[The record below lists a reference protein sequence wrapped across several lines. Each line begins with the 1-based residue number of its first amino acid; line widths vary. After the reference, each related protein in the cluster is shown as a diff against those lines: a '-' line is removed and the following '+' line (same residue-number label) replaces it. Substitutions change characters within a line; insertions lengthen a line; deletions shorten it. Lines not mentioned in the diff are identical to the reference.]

1 MTFGHRDSKKMAES
15 LLCLSAKDAQTA
27 STLISAKVIKSFD
40 SKIDN
45 VSSNTLTQLVSIPIG
60 SFNTAV
66 IYIEAAY
73 SYISASLLQYYRTD
87 GLFIVPNMQYT
98 RFFCNAII
106 SNSPGGALQSTFT
119 LETTSDTVNINYKYS
134 VSASN
139 VQVSGLIA
147 VLS

>member
-27 STLISAKVIKSFD
+27 STLISAKVIKSFN
-40 SKIDN
+40 SKIDSI
-45 VSSNTLTQLVSIPIG
+45 SSNTLTQLVSIPIG

-73 SYISASLLQYYRTD
+73 AYHTSGVLQYYRTD
-87 GLFIVPNMQYT
+87 GLFIVPNMNYT
-98 RFFCNAII
+98 RFFCNTIF
-106 SNSPGGALQSTFT
+106 SNSISGSLQSAFS
-119 LETTSDTVNINYKYS
+119 LETTTDTVNINFKYTTS
-134 VSASN
+134 MNN